1 MPSELPAFH
10 VRALRSDDPVRDF
23 ESREAEIQSY
33 LHHQAWNGELANY
46 SRTFLLV
53 PDVEQAPLIWAYYT
67 IAMSQ
72 VSVRDLP
79 AEAIT
84 DGIRYPMP
92 VGLLARVGRD
102 RRLPREW
109 EVGRLAIG
117 HALRRLIDLSDQVGC
132 AGITLDAKNPRLV
145 SYYADLGFVSLP
157 KSNLRMFMS
166 IGRAR
171 RALGSE

>member
-1 MPSELPAFH
+1 M
-10 VRALRSDDPVRDF
+10 RDF
-23 ESREAEIQSY
+23 ESREAAIQSY
-33 LHHQAWNGELANY
+33 LHQQAWHGEIANY
-46 SRTFLLV
+46 SRTFVFV
-53 PDVEQAPLIWAYYT
+53 PEVQQPPLIWAYYT

-72 VSVRDLP
+72 VSLRDLP
-79 AEAIT
+79 TEVLP

-102 RRLPREW
+102 QRLPREW

-166 IGRAR
+166 TGRAR
-171 RALGSE
+171 QALGSE